1 MNSNI
6 GAVLHNAVAEGAVP
20 NVDAIAADAGGV
32 DCPCAIPGERRAR

>member
-6 GAVLHNAVAEGAVP
+6 DAVLHSAVAEGAVP
-20 NVDAIAADAGGV
+20 NVDAAADAGGV